1 MKINKDI
8 DFGFEKHFLRDVF
21 GEGDTGSVNTDRND
35 AGFRFEREFHLI
47 HVNIR
52 TAVANRAEHPAPVR
66 VSAKHGGFDERR
78 SNHGFRGDPGILIGL
93 RAAHP
98 AFEHLGRAFA
108 VPGDHAAEM
117 DRDGV
122 ECFHE
127 SRKVRAL
134 GSDRLISGKTVREQQ
149 HVIIRRRVT
158 VHGRHIEGLLHI
170 VR

>member
-1 MKINKDI
+1 
-8 DFGFEKHFLRDVF
+8 
-21 GEGDTGSVNTDRND
+21 
-35 AGFRFEREFHLI
+35 
-47 HVNIR
+47 
-52 TAVANRAEHPAPVR
+52 
-66 VSAKHGGFDERR
+66 
-78 SNHGFRGDPGILIGL
+78 
-93 RAAHP
+93 
-98 AFEHLGRAFA
+98 
-108 VPGDHAAEM
+108 M